1 MEKIKTLF
9 IGTSEFA
16 VPILEKLFKIDL
28 IDLVGI
34 VTQPDRP
41 VGRKKTTTAPPIKKF
56 LVEKGFLIKIFQ
68 PEKIKLEAENILMEL
83 NPEIILVASYGQ
95 ILPDSLINFSK
106 YGCLNFHG
114 SLLPELRGAVPI
126 QMALLNGLSIT
137 GVTIQKMVKDLDA
150 GAIISQESIS
160 IEQKDDYFTL
170 ENKLSDLSS
179 EMLGKVFTPWV
190 QGKIKPSEQDALK
203 ATFCFIK
210 DASNGC
216 AEIVFETKVDQAERI
231 VRAFLKSPVAWVSL
245 ENGKILKIFRS
256 SISSRSMNNKNNNMK
271 LLRSKT
277 ELFLVLENGLLN
289 LEEVQ
294 LEGKKRL
301 LAKDYLYLGTEYID

>member
-1 MEKIKTLF
+1 
-9 IGTSEFA
+9 
-16 VPILEKLFKIDL
+16 
-28 IDLVGI
+28 VGI

-41 VGRKKTTTAPPIKKF
+41 VGRKKTITAPPIKKF